1 MIFCILV
8 TYNPDFQQLQATLS
22 SILSQVDKIVVV
34 NNNSTPLNLSNAK
47 IHVIELCKNFGI
59 AYAQNRGIE
68 YAISNKADYV
78 LFSDQDTIYPNDFIN
93 KSVACYQRHKDE
105 KIAAVVPLFF
115 NENKKQFARLNTEK
129 TKSVSTEIG
138 KDYYLA
144 HAISSGTFC
153 HTSVFSTVGLMNERL
168 FIDYVDYEWCW
179 RAVKQKYNIVCDT
192 TNTIHHNMGDSY
204 KTVFGRK
211 IVVYS
216 DFRNYYFFRNGTY
229 LLFHS
234 HLLSLKEWLSFYK
247 FMTVKAFLFFI
258 TCGFSLKHLK
268 LYIKSIFR
276 GMLNTFSAEND
287 FN

>member
-47 IHVIELCKNFGI
+47 IHVIELGNNFGI

-68 YAISNKADYV
+68 YANSNGAKYV
-78 LFSDQDTIYPNDFIN
+78 FFSDQDTVYPNNFVEKAIECFN
-93 KSVACYQRHKDE
+93 RHKQE
-105 KIAAVVPLFF
+105 KIAAVIPYFY
-115 NENKKQFARLNTEK
+115 NENKKQFSRVNISK
-129 TKSVSTEIG
+129 TKGYSPKIG
-138 KDYYLA
+138 EDVYLA

-153 HTSVFSTVGLMNERL
+153 HISIFDVIGMMNERL
-168 FIDYVDYEWCW
+168 FIDWVDYEWCW
-179 RAVKQKYNIVCDT
+179 RATKNGYKIICNTSNI
-192 TNTIHHNMGDSY
+192 IHHNMGDSY
-204 KTVFGRK
+204 KTVFNRK

-234 HLLSLKEWLSFYK
+234 HLLTMKEWFSFLK
-247 FMTVKAFLFFI
+247 FMLEKSVLYFI
-258 TCGFSLKHLK
+258 TCGISYQHIK
-268 LYIKSIFR
+268 LYVRSVYRGIFPNK
-276 GMLNTFSAEND
+276 MI
-287 FN
+287 